1 MEKVST
7 LEFEDDIF
15 EEMQKFDIGMS
26 LANAKIDYKSIYGRE
41 VSEDYIKAIL
51 MKDERFIF
59 VNSNYFL
66 LRETLE
72 SIKSEY
78 GNGIEEM
85 EKFIKDKYFIKDV
98 DRKVFI
104 DDNQSIEV
112 CEYDTMVLKFKD
124 KVYEINDEDDFHKA
138 IIEKGVITYDAVKAI
153 ARYLEKDYYM
163 LVDELNDIGVNL
175 KADAKCVAYGKTC
188 ISETEYMD
196 NGENIL
202 LLDLRTN
209 EIVACLTII
218 YLLRMNFDN
227 VDASCFSDKHL
238 SGLYKLNII
247 NDYKNER
254 NIILTLYGQ
263 KIMERVEEFFNEICF
278 TSNIIDEFNI
288 CENSKELAKSKVIKE
303 IDCPDLWKMVSE
315 PFKEIYLNNAYSR
328 TLIDLV
334 REANKKEVYSL
345 GDIILYYLEMGKYEK
360 INKIFIGKTATSGNK
375 PIKEGTD
382 ICFKCRTF
390 RCSKGMCIS
399 KNKLLYYRS
408 HYVNKVIKEIEE
420 DINKLDILMKDP
432 LIIKFI
438 VPYNLTSK
446 NKIIMQ
452 NIGLIDSKFDIL
464 HKKDGE
470 YCSFKDIW
478 ILTEDEND

>member
-72 SIKSEY
+72 AIRSEY
-78 GNGIEEM
+78 GNDMGEM
-85 EKFIKDKYFIKDV
+85 EKFIKDKYFIKDI

-104 DDNQSIEV
+104 DGNQSAEV
-112 CEYDTMVLKFKD
+112 CEYDAMVLKFND
-124 KVYEINDEDDFHKA
+124 KVYEINDEDDFYKA
-138 IIEKGVITYDAVKAI
+138 IIEKGVITYDAVNAI
-153 ARYLEKDYYM
+153 AEYLGKDYYM
-163 LVDELNDIGVNL
+163 LVEELNDIGVNL
-175 KADAKCVAYGKTC
+175 KSDTKCIAYRRNS
-188 ISETEYMD
+188 ILNTEYVD

-209 EIVACLTII
+209 EIVACMIVI
-218 YLLRMNFDN
+218 YLLRLNFGKI
-227 VDASCFSDKHL
+227 DASYFSDKHL
-238 SGLYKLNII
+238 SSLYKLNII

-263 KIMERVEEFFNEICF
+263 KIMERVEEFFNKICF
-278 TSNIIDEFNI
+278 TNNIIDEFNI
-288 CENSKELAKSKVIKE
+288 CENSKELAKSKGIKE

-328 TLIDLV
+328 TFIDLV
-334 REANKKEVYSL
+334 SEANRQEIYSL
-345 GDIILYYLEMGKYEK
+345 GDIILYYLEMGKYEEIK
-360 INKIFIGKTATSGNK
+360 KIFVGKTATSGNK
-375 PIKEGTD
+375 PIQEGTD
-382 ICFKCRTF
+382 ICFKCRIF

-408 HYVNKVIKEIEE
+408 CYVNKVIKEIEG

-438 VPYNLTSK
+438 VPYLLCSRSK
-446 NKIIMQ
+446 GLMMEIGCIKENKIFMKESGTYCPFYDLWVI
-452 NIGLIDSKFDIL
+452 NDDIL
-464 HKKDGE
+464 V
-470 YCSFKDIW
+470 
-478 ILTEDEND
+478 